1 MIVRDIHRRVM
12 NISTCMSLKRN
23 PMQFKEMKLSKK
35 GSNKIW
41 EKNLSQL

>member
-23 PMQFKEMKLSKK
+23 PMQKNEIKQK

-41 EKNLSQL
+41 GKIHSRL